1 MTSNRRF
8 TGLPTGAWD
17 APPRQAL
24 VVPLL
29 QRGRNPPAGVFITA
43 LNRYR
48 PFDDGYR
55 TFVELIAGQI
65 GARLATARAYET
77 ERDRAEQLAE
87 LDRAKTAFF
96 TNVSHEF
103 RTPLTLMLGPLE
115 DALADTQVPLPVNQR
130 ERLETVQRNA
140 LRLLH
145 LVNTLLDFSRLESGQ
160 VEPRFEPVDLARY
173 TAELASVFASAAERG
188 GLTLT
193 VVCPPLEE
201 PVWVDPDLWAK
212 IVLNLLSNAL
222 KFTFDGGITVSV
234 AANDDRVE
242 LIVADTGI
250 GIAPEE
256 QNRLFERFYRATATR
271 ARTHE
276 GSGIGLALVAEL
288 AALHGGTVRVAST
301 PTVGSEFVVSVPIGH
316 GHLPDDQLG
325 VGPHRSLTVGAF
337 ERQRRSRPSY

>member
-1 MTSNRRF
+1 MTYESRF

-29 QRGRNPPAGVFITA
+29 QQGRNPPSGVFITG

-77 ERDRAEQLAE
+77 ERDQPATRRAWHE
-87 LDRAKTAFF
+87 TAFF

-115 DALADTQVPLPVNQR
+115 DALSDTQVPLPVNQR
-130 ERLETVQRNA
+130 ERVETVQRNT

-160 VEPRFEPVDLARY
+160 VGPRFEPVDLARY
-173 TAELASVFASAAERG
+173 TAELASVFASAAEQV
-188 GLTLT
+188 GL
-193 VVCPPLEE
+193 
-201 PVWVDPDLWAK
+201 
-212 IVLNLLSNAL
+212 
-222 KFTFDGGITVSV
+222 
-234 AANDDRVE
+234 
-242 LIVADTGI
+242 
-250 GIAPEE
+250 
-256 QNRLFERFYRATATR
+256 
-271 ARTHE
+271 
-276 GSGIGLALVAEL
+276 
-288 AALHGGTVRVAST
+288 ALHGG
-301 PTVGSEFVVSVPIGH
+301 VP
-316 GHLPDDQLG
+316 
-325 VGPHRSLTVGAF
+325 AA
-337 ERQRRSRPSY
+337 